1 MIRRTRHFAAWFAL
15 LAFVFAQLATAAYA
29 CPQMMG
35 PQAAAAMSDCDHGA
49 NPSPNLCES
58 HCDHGKISVDPAK
71 PLNPP
76 PAIAATIVRPLAI
89 AMPLDV
95 LRAPRCASV
104 ATGPPP
110 TRFTVLR
117 I

>member
-1 MIRRTRHFAAWFAL
+1 MKRRTRHFAALFAL
-15 LAFVFAQLATAAYA
+15 LAFTFAQLATAAYA
-29 CPQMMG
+29 CPKMMQ
-35 PQAAAAMSDCDHGA
+35 PQAAAAMTDCHHGS
-49 NPSPNLCES
+49 NPSPNLCEN
-58 HCDHGKISVDPAK
+58 HCDHGKISVDPLK

-76 PAIAATIVRPLAI
+76 AIVAVIVRPLAVVI
-89 AMPLDV
+89 PLDV
-95 LRAPRCASV
+95 PRAPRCARI